1 MSELLKDIQATV
13 MRQTAEALDEL
24 TAQCSLSVGEVID
37 RLVLQMRPENPDV
50 ALEVAESEIFIL
62 ISNLS
67 REDAEKVIW
76 DLATELSALVVKDK
90 SDGEK
95 FLQAAMEARKKSIEA
110 AKMLSAEEKE
120 ELKKLMEKDKPLEET
135 EHGC

>member
-1 MSELLKDIQATV
+1 MSELLRNIQATV

-24 TAQCSLSVGEVID
+24 TERCSLSAGEVID

-67 REDAEKVIW
+67 KENAEKVIW
-76 DLATELSALVVKDK
+76 DLAVGLSAMVIKDK
-90 SDGEK
+90 SDGERL
-95 FLQAAMEARKKSIEA
+95 LQAAMEARKKTIEA

-120 ELKKLMEKDKPLEET
+120 ELKKLMGKDRTLEET